1 MDKFGLPDKTIETI
15 NKLFASFKEINE
27 VKIFGS
33 RARGDFKRGSDIDF
47 ALFGEINEKL
57 LRHITSE
64 LDELPTPYKFDVVN
78 YNDIDNTALRKNIDN
93 DGKIFY
99 RNAGKTKI

>member
-1 MDKFGLPDKTIETI
+1 MDKFGLPDKTIEAI
-15 NKLFASFKEINE
+15 NNLFASFKEIDK

-33 RARGDFKRGSDIDF
+33 RARGDFKRGSDIDL
-47 ALFGEINEKL
+47 ALCGEINEKL

-78 YNDIDNTALRKNIDN
+78 YNDIENTALRQNIDN
-93 DGKIFY
+93 DGKIFFK
-99 RNAGKTKI
+99 KTYK

>member
-1 MDKFGLPDKTIETI
+1 MDKFGLPDRTIEAI
-15 NKLFASFKEINE
+15 NNLFASFKEIDK

-33 RARGDFKRGSDIDF
+33 RARGDFKRGSDIDL

-78 YNDIDNTALRKNIDN
+78 YNDIENTALRQNIDN
-93 DGKIFY
+93 DGKIFFK
-99 RNAGKTKI
+99 KTYK

>member
-1 MDKFGLPDKTIETI
+1 MDKFGLPDKTIEAI
-15 NKLFASFKEINE
+15 NNLFASFKEIDK

-33 RARGDFKRGSDIDF
+33 RARGDFKRGSDIDL

-78 YNDIDNTALRKNIDN
+78 YNDIENTALRQNIDN
-93 DGKIFY
+93 DGKIFFQ
-99 RNAGKTKI
+99 KTYK